1 MKSPLNTRKIKEKGN
16 FSNIR
21 SNDIPDQFSEKCTH
35 GNWWVRQDLFVKA
48 VKMTNKCVFK
58 IKDSW
63 EMRPN
68 ISTTVEQK
76 NNRQFPKIHNKNWLI
91 K

>member
-21 SNDIPDQFSEKCTH
+21 SNDIPDQFTEKCTH

-48 VKMTNKCVFK
+48 VKALL
-58 IKDSW
+58 IRLYSILDSTYIIFLQDCW
-63 EMRPN
+63 LHLIQ
-68 ISTTVEQK
+68 ISIVC
-76 NNRQFPKIHNKNWLI
+76 
-91 K
+91 

>member
-21 SNDIPDQFSEKCTH
+21 SDDIPDQFSEKCTN

-48 VKMTNKCVFK
+48 VKALLTHQALLYPRLDLYYNFARLLTAP
-58 IKDSW
+58 D
-63 EMRPN
+63 PN
-68 ISTTVEQK
+68 
-76 NNRQFPKIHNKNWLI
+76 
-91 K
+91 

>member
-1 MKSPLNTRKIKEKGN
+1 MKSPLNTREIEEKGN

-48 VKMTNKCVFK
+48 VKAL
-58 IKDSW
+58 
-63 EMRPN
+63 
-68 ISTTVEQK
+68 
-76 NNRQFPKIHNKNWLI
+76 LI
-91 K
+91 KLYSILDLYHIFARLLAAPDPN

>member
-48 VKMTNKCVFK
+48 VKALL
-58 IKDSW
+58 IRLYSILDSTYIIFLQDCW
-63 EMRPN
+63 LHLIQ
-68 ISTTVEQK
+68 ISIVC
-76 NNRQFPKIHNKNWLI
+76 
-91 K
+91 